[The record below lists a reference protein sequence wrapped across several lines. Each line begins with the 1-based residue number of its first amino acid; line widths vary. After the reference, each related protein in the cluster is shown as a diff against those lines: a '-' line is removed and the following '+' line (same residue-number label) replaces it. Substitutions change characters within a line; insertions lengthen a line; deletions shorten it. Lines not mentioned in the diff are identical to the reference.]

1 MNERKKLYRSVTD
14 RMLCGVCG
22 GIADYFSIDPTL
34 VRLALV
40 ALTFMGFSGIIVYII
55 AALIIPEEP
64 AEHVKFFQKEPETA
78 LFIVFRAAV
87 CYDRS
92 NPAKGR

>member
-34 VRLALV
+34 VPLALV

-64 AEHVKFFQKEPETA
+64 A
-78 LFIVFRAAV
+78 
-87 CYDRS
+87 
-92 NPAKGR
+92 

>member
-55 AALIIPEEP
+55 AVVLEY
-64 AEHVKFFQKEPETA
+64 K
-78 LFIVFRAAV
+78 
-87 CYDRS
+87 
-92 NPAKGR
+92 

>member
-1 MNERKKLYRSVTD
+1 MKKKKKLYRSVTD

-40 ALTFMGFSGIIVYII
+40 ALTFMGFSGVIVYII

-64 AEHVKFFQKEPETA
+64 A
-78 LFIVFRAAV
+78 
-87 CYDRS
+87 
-92 NPAKGR
+92 

>member
-55 AALIIPEEP
+55 AALIIPQRPQYIDGEK
-64 AEHVKFFQKEPETA
+64 V
-78 LFIVFRAAV
+78 
-87 CYDRS
+87 
-92 NPAKGR
+92 